1 MSEIL
6 DIGNRLRDERKRL
19 SLNQEDFASVGGV
32 TRRAQTTYEGGK
44 RVPDARYLSAV
55 AGLGVDVQYV
65 LTGVRAVAVESNLS
79 PDERALLDNYR
90 HSPREDQAA
99 LRRMGLALSKPPTL
113 KQRNGTTGDE

>member
-1 MSEIL
+1 MSEML

-19 SLNQEDFASVGGV
+19 SLNQEDFASAGGV
-32 TRRAQTTYEGGK
+32 TRRAQTTYESGK
-44 RVPDARYLSAV
+44 RVPDARFLSAV

-65 LTGVRAVAVESNLS
+65 LTGVRAVAVESSLS

-99 LRRMGLALSKPPTL
+99 LRRMGLALSKPTTR
-113 KQRNGTTGDE
+113 KQGNGTTGGE